1 MEAEP
6 SPPAVDPAGPLDPQA
21 ARLTER
27 AAAEIAIAAERN
39 FRVVI

>member
-6 SPPAVDPAGPLDPQA
+6 SPAAADPAGPLEPQA

-27 AAAEIAIAAERN
+27 AAAEIAIATERN